1 MKLLRSI
8 LRRLILL
15 CGVVIGCYACGLFV
29 ARHWMKGEK
38 PKPLNATTVAAP
50 KRKAPE
56 KQVVSTL
63 PAEPVS
69 QMDSLMEGSEN
80 WNIGQI
86 QQFFHRLTLQS
97 FSDVPAALDKLGVR
111 YRSEALL
118 AVAETL
124 LTIDPEQ
131 ALRLSD
137 KGTLLEKPSEEP
149 IAFRLWA
156 TRDLPAARRWAEAHP
171 ENEFVK
177 NHLMDAWL
185 ASNPKQALDWFQE
198 HPTELTINSP
208 IPYIL
213 SEAASKDPTQML
225 ALLPELPTG
234 ELRLKA
240 VEGIARGLG
249 KLDLNLAAE
258 FVKQEPA
265 AKESVAG
272 ICYESVFGLERN
284 LTESGLRMRKKQP
297 LPIDV
302 LEETFGMD
310 REDPRVQTLEAKQR
324 ITASND
330 LDFLIQQRNQTNDG
344 YLIHSATDRIDELV
358 EIQARKP
365 LKESLAWAE
374 GLPNAATREVAMTSV
389 IQQSACI
396 DPVGTAKQV
405 LQMSD
410 STQRA
415 KFLKEVAN
423 SIRPEDKT
431 QLTAALVTATW
442 QERQA
447 LIQAGWKN
455 LTDPAKKP

>member
-1 MKLLRSI
+1 MKLFRSI
-8 LRRLILL
+8 LLRLILL
-15 CGVVIGCYACGLFV
+15 CGVVIGCYAFGLFV

-38 PKPLNATTVAAP
+38 PKPLSATTVVAP
-50 KRKAPE
+50 KRKSPD
-56 KQVVSTL
+56 KQTGSL
-63 PAEPVS
+63 QAAEPVS
-69 QMDSLMEGSEN
+69 PLDALMEGFKD
-80 WNIGQI
+80 WNRGQI

-97 FSDVPAALDKLGVR
+97 LDDVPEALAKIGRD
-111 YRSEALL
+111 YRDEALL

-124 LTIDPEQ
+124 LTIDPAQ

-137 KGTLLEKPSEEP
+137 KGTLLEKPPEKP

-156 TRDLPAARRWAEAHP
+156 MRDLPAARQWAEAQP

-177 NHLMDAWL
+177 YHLMDAWL

-198 HPTELTINSP
+198 HPTEPTRSSP
-208 IPYIL
+208 IPYCL
-213 SEAASKDPTQML
+213 SGAASQDPTRML
-225 ALLPELPTG
+225 ALLPELPSG
-234 ELRLKA
+234 ALRLRA

-249 KLDLNLAAE
+249 TLDLTLAVE
-258 FVKQEPA
+258 FVKQEPS
-265 AKESVAG
+265 AKDTVAG
-272 ICYESVFGLERN
+272 IWYQSEFLRRQNLNEFGLRIRN
-284 LTESGLRMRKKQP
+284 KQQ

-302 LEETFGMD
+302 VAETLGMD
-310 REDPRVQTLEAKQR
+310 REDPRVQTLEARQK

-330 LDFLIQQRNQTNDG
+330 LDFLVQQRAQTKDG
-344 YLIHSATDRIDELV
+344 HLKQSASARIDELV

-405 LQMSD
+405 LHMND